1 MQKKRFTASQSTIK
15 SGGLQNGKYP
25 EFYPVSLFLHA
36 MHRMLEIIFAEK
48 FSGRQKIAENFFPG

>member
-1 MQKKRFTASQSTIK
+1 M
-15 SGGLQNGKYP
+15 QNGKYP

-36 MHRMLEIIFAEK
+36 MHRVLEIIFAEK